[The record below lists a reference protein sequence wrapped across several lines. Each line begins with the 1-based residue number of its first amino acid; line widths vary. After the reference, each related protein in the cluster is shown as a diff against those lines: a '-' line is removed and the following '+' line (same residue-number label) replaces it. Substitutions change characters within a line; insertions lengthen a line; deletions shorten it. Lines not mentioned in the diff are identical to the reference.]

1 MKSLRFSRT
10 SRTGTWLIATVS
22 LLAIGSAFAQRDR
35 ITHVLDNY
43 RTVVVP
49 GHLNPLAKTQFDQ
62 GAVDP
67 GFPLPG
73 MTLTVRRT
81 ADQQSGLNQLLAA
94 QQNPASPQYHKWL
107 TPEAFAS
114 RFGASPNDLA
124 TIRQWLES
132 HGFQIKAVARGGTF
146 IRFDARASQVQ
157 DAFKTEIHRY
167 TANGVKHYANVSEP
181 SVPANL
187 APLVLAIGGMDDFG
201 PSPNH
206 VELASATGKPSAH
219 YLANAHNELAPGDLW
234 TIYNTAALQTAGG
247 SGVNQTVVVLGASDV
262 TLADLVGYRTAFA
275 LGTATIPLQVIHP
288 DLAPGTGNSVLATEA
303 TMQLELVSAVAPQ
316 AALILDA
323 DSNIWNALTDAVDN
337 ARGQV
342 IAMSFG
348 TCEIGTD
355 GSSAS
360 AIRLTMQAANAEGI
374 TVIAASGDAGGAG
387 CDTGVIADGAA
398 LGAYVTLPASMPEV
412 TGVGGTE
419 LNEGGLTTYWSTL
432 TTQGNTATSYIPEVA
447 WNDTPALVAS
457 QTFAASGGGVSGL
470 YALPTWQAIVADTL
484 TANVVGTGR
493 NVPDV
498 ALAASAT
505 HDGYVIYMNGKLSTA
520 AGTPYTV
527 GGTTAPAS
535 VFAGILAL
543 VNESLGTGS
552 ASGNINPILYN
563 LATTDFGSNTVF
575 HIITGNNEI
584 MCAAGQTSPSCVG
597 GYWGYAAATA
607 GTTYNQAIGLGSFD
621 ASALET
627 MWALSGAPPAITSLT
642 PSTATAGG
650 TITANTLTI
659 AGTGFT
665 GSTAVNWTF
674 NGASTVLTPTVASDI
689 KLTVPVSSTRLLS
702 AGTAYLR
709 VVGLNGLYS
718 APEAFTVT
726 GAIISHLSPSY
737 ATLGNTAGFTLT
749 VTGTGF
755 SPQAAISF
763 SGTTLATTNVSSTS
777 LTTTYCSSGC
787 PITPTMI
794 GTIGSKLVKVISNG
808 ATSTAFD
815 FAVNAKPTITGT
827 SNVIN
832 NNFNQPAAASMGGAD
847 TIVTIAGT
855 GFTSH
860 STVTWTNPGGSTA
873 YQLTAAF
880 VSATSLTAVVPTAF
894 LTASGTA
901 HLQVVSG
908 DGVIS
913 STPSYAFVIGL
924 TPTIT
929 WLSPSHTTAS
939 RSAALT
945 LTVNGT
951 GFSSGAKISFNGTAL
966 TTVSTGNPTVLTA
979 SIASA
984 SLIAGTPAV
993 LVTNSDGAVS
1003 NSIDLTVNAAPVI
1016 TSINT
1021 LATGATANMGIS
1033 HGTLTIAGTNL
1044 ASGSTVTWTPQ
1055 PSGSPTTLSS
1065 VWNSTSS
1072 MTATV
1077 PSTVLTTAGTANV
1090 TVVGP
1095 TPDFSAST
1103 PYLFGVVA
1111 VAPTVTGLSPAVAT
1125 AGNPGLPI
1133 TITGTGFT
1141 SKSTVA
1147 CIDSGLSS
1155 HALTSLLYSSASS
1168 LIATLPT
1175 TCLTAAGA
1183 YTVQVTTGGVPSVA
1197 NPPHD
1202 TFTVGAAPSI
1212 TSITPSSATAGTASA
1227 VTLTIAGTG
1236 FSTGSVVT
1244 WLGRTNTYILG
1255 GSACATA
1262 IKCTATVPASYLA
1275 TAGLAPVKVKAV
1287 DGVSSTAMNFS
1298 IASATITGF
1307 NPSYAMV
1314 GGSAFA
1320 LTVNGTGFGAGAT
1333 VKVWNGTAFASV
1345 ATAFVSATQ
1354 LTASISAIT
1363 IPATA
1368 GPLPIEVV
1376 NGDGTTSVASNFPII
1391 DAIAPTI
1398 ASVSPSSIVAG
1409 APASSITV
1417 KGVNFVAGTGTG
1429 SSFVPGSLVN
1439 LGGVAVAVITGTTT
1453 QIVATLPLQ
1462 AGTGTLNLTVLNGTE
1477 VSQPIP
1483 IVVVGPTIL
1492 SVSPN
1497 SIAAGTNGTSI
1508 TVTGTNFVPGTSAG
1522 TTVKTFSNNSNVYL
1536 NGSGS
1541 PLTATAVTSTS
1552 ITATVLAASMNAVGT
1567 LSLVVQ
1573 NPGGAATSAI
1583 AVPIGAPTITSLS
1596 PASAGAG
1603 TVASGSTLAVT
1614 VNGTNFVTGGSNPS
1628 KVYWAGTGQT
1638 TTYVSSSKLTVAI
1651 LGSLLAATPSQ
1662 IVTVQNGS
1670 VASSGT
1676 TFNVSGPTISSLSPS
1691 SALVGSATFTLTVNG
1706 ANFVSSSVVSF
1717 GGTALTTHFVKA
1729 SQLTATVAST
1739 LFATATA
1746 LQGVTVANGAATS
1759 TAVNFAVG
1767 PTIAT
1772 LSPALAPAGSA
1783 PFTITVTGTN
1793 FANASQVV
1801 WAGTPLTTNYV
1812 SATQLTAAV
1821 TSTQLGTGGTPAIT
1835 VTNGTVLATS
1845 PSGTTFAVNA
1855 PTIASGGLSST
1866 SALAGGAQFTLT
1878 VTGTNFVV
1886 GTNASVVMW
1895 GATPLATT
1903 VNSASQLI
1911 ATVTSALL
1919 ATTVGSPI
1927 GVTVVNGS
1935 ATPASNAPSFTVSGP
1950 TITMMYPTSAAA
1962 GGASFTLT
1970 VAGSSF
1976 NSSSVVMWGST
1987 ALTTVGSTTSAQI
2000 TATVTNPELAL
2011 AGSQTITVQNGS
2023 STATSGS
2030 STFTVNGPT
2039 LTGLSATSAAA
2050 GTASL
2055 TLTVNG
2061 TNFVTGGTAASKVY
2075 WGATGLTTTYVSATQ
2090 LTVALTTQLATT
2102 VGSPVSV
2109 TVQNGSVSNVSGSI
2123 SFGVIDPAIT
2133 SLGPVSTDPAGTA
2146 GFTLTVTGTNFV
2158 NGVSTVLWNGVALAT
2173 PISVSATQ
2181 ITVAVPTGNLALA
2194 GTPSVT
2200 VQNGSATLASGGS
2213 TFTVTPTVTGLSQ
2226 TSASAGGSNFT
2237 LTVTGVGFVSGA
2249 QVYFGGT
2256 AMSTIYVNSTTLTAT
2271 VPGSSIAS
2279 AGTPSVTVHAGGATS
2294 AAGITFTI
2302 TP

>member
-35 ITHVLDNY
+35 ITQVLDNY

-81 ADQQSGLNQLLAA
+81 AAQQSGLNQLLAA

-124 TIRQWLES
+124 TIGQWLES
-132 HGFQIKAVARGGTF
+132 HGFHIKAVARGGTF

-157 DAFKTEIHRY
+157 DAFKTQIHQF
-167 TANGVKHYANVSEP
+167 TVNGVKHYANVSEP
-181 SVPANL
+181 SLPANL

-206 VELASATGKPSAH
+206 VEMASAAGKPSAH
-219 YLANAHNELAPGDLW
+219 FLANAHNALAPGDLY
-234 TIYNTAALQTAGG
+234 TIYDTAGLQTAGA
-247 SGVNQTVVVLGASDV
+247 SGAGQTIVVLGASDV
-262 TLADLVGYRTAFA
+262 TLADLVGYRTAFT
-275 LGTATIPLQVIHP
+275 LGTASIPLQVIHP

-348 TCEIGTD
+348 TCEVGTD
-355 GSSAS
+355 GSSAA

-374 TVIAASGDAGGAG
+374 TVVAASGDAGGAG
-387 CDTGVIADGAA
+387 CDTGVIADGAT

-419 LNEGGLTTYWSTL
+419 LNEGGLTTYWSTV
-432 TTQGNTATSYIPEVA
+432 TTHGNTATAYIPEVA
-447 WNDTPALVAS
+447 WNDTPTLVAS

-470 YALPTWQAIVADTL
+470 YALPTWQAIVSDTQ
-484 TANVVGTGR
+484 TANVVGSGR

-535 VFAGILAL
+535 VFAGIVAM

-563 LATTDFGSNTVF
+563 LATTDFGVNTVF
-575 HIITGNNEI
+575 HVTTGNNEI
-584 MCAAGQTSPSCVG
+584 MCMAGQTSPACAS
-597 GYWGYAAATA
+597 GYWGYAATMA
-607 GTTYNQAIGLGSFD
+607 GTTYNQATGLGSVD

-627 MWALSGAPPAITSLT
+627 AWALSGVAPAITSLAPT
-642 PSTATAGG
+642 TATAGG
-650 TITANTLTI
+650 SLTLNTLTI
-659 AGTGFT
+659 TGTGFT
-665 GSTAVNWTF
+665 GASAVSWTF
-674 NGASTVLTPTVASDI
+674 NGVSTSLALGANTATSQKVTVSAG
-689 KLTVPVSSTRLLS
+689 LLLS

-718 APEAFTVT
+718 APEAFPIT
-726 GAIISHLSPSY
+726 GAIVSHLSPSY

-763 SGTTLATTNVSSTS
+763 GGTTLATTDVNSTT
-777 LTTTYCSSGC
+777 LTTVYCSPSGC

-794 GTIGSKLVKVISNG
+794 GSIGSKLVKVIDHG
-808 ATSTAFD
+808 VTSTAFD
-815 FAVNAKPTITGT
+815 FAVNAAPTITGT

-832 NNFNQPAAASMGGAD
+832 SSLNNPAAASMGGAN
-847 TIVTIAGT
+847 TTVTITGT
-855 GFTSH
+855 GFTNH
-860 STVTWTNPGGSTA
+860 STVTWAPPTGTTT
-873 YQLTAAF
+873 LLAATF
-880 VSATSLTAVVPTAF
+880 VSATSLTVVVPSAF
-894 LTASGTA
+894 LTAQGTA
-901 HLQVVSG
+901 HFQVVSG
-908 DGVIS
+908 DGVTAS
-913 STPSYAFVIGL
+913 SPAYAFIIGL

-939 RSAALT
+939 RSTNLT

-951 GFSSGAKISFNGTAL
+951 GFSSSAAISFNGAAVTTAY
-966 TTVSTGNPTVLTA
+966 TSATVLTA
-979 SIASA
+979 TIPKA
-984 SLIAGTPAV
+984 SLVAGTPAV
-993 LVTNSDGAVS
+993 LVTNPDGATS
-1003 NSIDLTVNAAPVI
+1003 TMNLTVNTAPAI
-1016 TSINT
+1016 TLIDT
-1021 LATGATANMGIS
+1021 LASGATANMGIS
-1033 HGTLTIAGTNL
+1033 HFALAIAGTNF

-1065 VWNSTSS
+1065 VWTSTSA

-1077 PSTVLTTAGTANV
+1077 PSALLTAAGTANV

-1095 TPDFSAST
+1095 TPDFSGSV
-1103 PYLFGVVA
+1103 PYLFGIVA

-1141 SKSTVA
+1141 STSTVA
-1147 CIDSGLSS
+1147 CIDSALSS
-1155 HALTSLLYSSASS
+1155 HTMTSLLYSSGTS
-1168 LIATLPT
+1168 LIATMPAA

-1183 YTVQVTTGGVPSVA
+1183 YRVQVTTGGVPSVA

-1202 TFTVGAAPSI
+1202 TFTLNAAPSI
-1212 TSITPSSATAGTASA
+1212 TSITPSSATAGSASA
-1227 VTLTIAGTG
+1227 VSLTIAGTG

-1244 WLGRTNTYILG
+1244 WLGRTTTYTIG
-1255 GSACATA
+1255 GSTCATT

-1275 TAGLAPVKVKAV
+1275 TAGLAPVKVKTV
-1287 DGVSSTAMNFS
+1287 DGVSSTLMNFS

-1320 LTVNGTGFGAGAT
+1320 LTVNGAGFQPGAT
-1333 VKVWNGTAFASV
+1333 VKVWNGTAFVSV
-1345 ATAFVSATQ
+1345 TTSFVSATQ
-1354 LTASISAIT
+1354 LTASIVT
-1363 IPATA
+1363 IPGTA
-1368 GPLPIEVV
+1368 GPMPIEVV
-1376 NGDGTTSVASNFPII
+1376 NGVDSTTSVASNFPII
-1391 DAIAPTI
+1391 DTIAPTI
-1398 ASVSPSSIVAG
+1398 SSVSPSSFVAG

-1439 LGGVAVAVITGTTT
+1439 LGGVAVAVTTGSTT

-1462 AGTGTLNLTVLNGTE
+1462 ASPGTLNLTVLNGTE

-1497 SIAAGTNGTSI
+1497 SVAAGTNGTSV
-1508 TVTGTNFVPGTSAG
+1508 TVTGTNFVPGTSTG

-1541 PLTATAVTSTS
+1541 PLTATAVSSTS

-1596 PASAGAG
+1596 PSLAGAG
-1603 TVASGSTLAVT
+1603 TVAGGSTLAVT

-1628 KVYWAGTGQT
+1628 RVFWAGTGQT
-1638 TTYVSSSKLTVAI
+1638 TTYVSSTKLTVAI
-1651 LGSLLAATPSQ
+1651 LGTTLAASPSQ
-1662 IVTVQNGS
+1662 IVTVQNGT
-1670 VASSGT
+1670 AATSSGT
-1676 TFNVSGPTISSLSPS
+1676 TFNVSGPTISSLSPT
-1691 SALVGSATFTLTVNG
+1691 SALVDTATFTLTVNG
-1706 ANFVSSSVVSF
+1706 ANFVSTSVVSF
-1717 GGTALTTHFVKA
+1717 GATALTTHFVKA
-1729 SQLTATVAST
+1729 SQLTATVTGT
-1739 LFATATA
+1739 LFALATA
-1746 LQGVTVANGAATS
+1746 LAPITVANGAAVS

-1793 FANASQVV
+1793 FASGSVV
-1801 WAGTPLTTNYV
+1801 TWGVTPLTTTYV

-1835 VTNGTVLATS
+1835 VTNGSELATS

-1855 PTIASGGLSST
+1855 PTIASGGLSAI
-1866 SALAGGAQFTLT
+1866 SALAGSTGFPLT
-1878 VTGTNFVV
+1878 VTGTNFVT

-1895 GATPLATT
+1895 GATPLATV
-1903 VNSASQLI
+1903 VNSASQLT
-1911 ATVTSALL
+1911 ATVTTALL

-1927 GVTVVNGS
+1927 GVTVANGS
-1935 ATPASNAPSFTVSGP
+1935 ATPASNAPTFTVSGP
-1950 TITMMYPTSAAA
+1950 AITMMYPTSAAA
-1962 GGASFTLT
+1962 GGAAFTLT
-1970 VAGSSF
+1970 VAGSNF
-1976 NSSSVVMWGST
+1976 NSSSVVMWGLIP
-1987 ALTTVGSTTSAQI
+1987 LTTTYVSSAQI
-2000 TATVTNPELAL
+2000 TGAVLNADLAL
-2011 AGSQTITVQNGS
+2011 AGAQTITVQNGS
-2023 STATSGS
+2023 ATATSGS
-2030 STFTVNGPT
+2030 STFTVGLPT
-2039 LTGLSATSAAA
+2039 LTGLGANSAAA
-2050 GTASL
+2050 GTTSL
-2055 TLTVNG
+2055 TLNVFG

-2090 LTVALTTQLATT
+2090 LSVTLTSQLATT
-2102 VGSPVSV
+2102 VGSPISV
-2109 TVQNGSVSNVSGSI
+2109 TVQNGVVANASGSLSFTVSDPVI
-2123 SFGVIDPAIT
+2123 SL
-2133 SLGPVSTDPAGTA
+2133 LGPVSTDPAGTA

-2158 NGVSTVLWNGVALAT
+2158 PGVSIVYWNSTALTTVLSTTSTVITAT
-2173 PISVSATQ
+2173 VTTPE
-2181 ITVAVPTGNLALA
+2181 LALA

-2200 VQNGSATLASGGS
+2200 VQNGSASLASNTS

-2226 TSASAGGSNFT
+2226 TSASAGAPTFT
-2237 LTVTGVGFVSGA
+2237 LTVTGVGYVPGA
-2249 QVYFGGT
+2249 VVYFGGV
-2256 AMSTIYVNSTTLTAT
+2256 AMSTIYVGSTSLMAT
-2271 VPGSSIAS
+2271 IPTGDITV
-2279 AGTPSVTVHAGGATS
+2279 GTPSVTVHVGSAIS

>member
-10 SRTGTWLIATVS
+10 SRTGTWLMATVS

-35 ITHVLDNY
+35 ITQVLDNY

-49 GHLNPLAKTQFDQ
+49 GHLNPLAKTQFDR

-81 ADQQSGLNQLLAA
+81 AAQQSSLNQLLAA

-124 TIRQWLES
+124 TIGQWLES
-132 HGFQIKAVARGGTF
+132 HGFHIKAVARGGTF

-157 DAFKTEIHRY
+157 DAFKTEIHQF
-167 TANGVKHYANVSEP
+167 TVNGVKHYANVSEP
-181 SVPANL
+181 SLPAKL

-219 YLANAHNELAPGDLW
+219 YLANTKNNLAPADLAA
-234 TIYNTAALQTAGG
+234 IYNTSALKTAGG
-247 SGVNQTVVVLGASDV
+247 SGVNQTVVVIGASDV
-262 TLADLVGYRTAFA
+262 TLTDLSTYRSTFT
-275 LGTATIPLQVIHP
+275 LGTATVPLQIIHP
-288 DLAPGTGNSVLATEA
+288 DLAPGTGSLALATEA

-323 DSNIWNALTDAVDN
+323 DSNVWNALTDAVDN

-348 TCEIGTD
+348 TCETGTD

-360 AIRLTMQAANAEGI
+360 AIRSTVQAANAEGI

-387 CDTGVIADGAA
+387 CDTGVIADGAT
-398 LGAYVTLPASMPEV
+398 LGAAVTLPASMPEV

-419 LNEGGLTTYWSTL
+419 FIQADSSYWAGTGSH
-432 TTQGNTATSYIPEVA
+432 TATGYIPEVV
-447 WNDTPALVAS
+447 WNDTPTLVAS
-457 QTFAASGGGVSGL
+457 QTFAASGGGVSTLYGL
-470 YALPTWQAIVADTL
+470 PSWQAIVSASL
-484 TANVVGTGR
+484 TANVVSGGR

-505 HDGYVIYMNGKLSTA
+505 HDGYMIYMNGRLSTS

-527 GGTTAPAS
+527 GGTTASAS

-543 VNESLGTGS
+543 LNESQGAGT
-552 ASGNINPILYN
+552 ASGNINPILYS
-563 LATTDFGSNTVF
+563 LAGADFSSPAVF
-575 HIITGNNEI
+575 HPTTAGNNEI
-584 MCAAGQTSPSCVG
+584 MCAAGQTSPSCSG
-597 GYWGYAAATA
+597 GYWGYAA
-607 GTTYNQAIGLGSFD
+607 GTPGNSYNQATGLGSFD
-621 ASALET
+621 ASALQGV
-627 MWALSGAPPAITSLT
+627 WASYDTAPAITSLT

-650 TITANTLTI
+650 TIAANTLTI

-665 GSTAVNWTF
+665 GSTKVYWTF
-674 NGASTVLTPTVASDI
+674 NGVSTLLSPTVAEGGLS
-689 KLTVPVSSTRLLS
+689 LTVPVSSTRLLS

-709 VVGLNGLYS
+709 VVSTNGLYS
-718 APEAFTVT
+718 APEAFPIT
-726 GAIISHLSPSY
+726 GAIVSHLSPSY

-763 SGTTLATTNVSSTS
+763 GGTTLATTNVNSTT
-777 LTTTYCSSGC
+777 LTTVYCSPTGC
-787 PITPTMI
+787 PITSAMI
-794 GTIGSKLVKVISNG
+794 SSAGPVAVKVIDG
-808 ATSTAFD
+808 GVTSTGFN
-815 FAVNAKPTITGT
+815 FSVNAKPTITGT
-827 SNVIN
+827 SNVISSSLN
-832 NNFNQPAAASMGGAD
+832 NPAAASMGGAD
-847 TIVTIAGT
+847 TTVTITGT
-855 GFTSH
+855 GFTNH
-860 STVTWTNPGGSTA
+860 STVTWAPPSGTTTP
-873 YQLTAAF
+873 LAATF
-880 VSATSLTAVVPTAF
+880 VSATSLTVVVPSAF

-908 DGVIS
+908 DGVSAS
-913 STPSYAFVIGL
+913 SAPKAFIIGL

-939 RSAALT
+939 RSANLT

-951 GFSSGAKISFNGTAL
+951 GFSSSAAISFNGVSVTTAY
-966 TTVSTGNPTVLTA
+966 TSATVLTA
-979 SIASA
+979 TIPKA

-993 LVTNSDGAVS
+993 LVTNPDGATS
-1003 NSIDLTVNAAPVI
+1003 TMNLTVNTAPAI
-1016 TSINT
+1016 TLIDT
-1021 LATGATANMGIS
+1021 LASGATANMGIS

>member
-35 ITHVLDNY
+35 ITQVLDNY

-49 GHLNPLAKTQFDQ
+49 GHLNPLAKTQFDR
-62 GAVDP
+62 GVVDP

-124 TIRQWLES
+124 TIGQWLES
-132 HGFQIKAVARGGTF
+132 HGFHIKAVARGGTF

-157 DAFKTEIHRY
+157 DAFKTEIHQF
-167 TANGVKHYANVSEP
+167 TVNGVKHYANVSEP
-181 SVPANL
+181 SLPANL

-201 PSPNH
+201 PHPNH
-206 VELASATGKPSAH
+206 VEMASATGKPSAH
-219 YLANAHNELAPGDLW
+219 YLANTKNNLAPADLAW
-234 TIYNTAALQTAGG
+234 IYDTDGLQIATGNGAG
-247 SGVNQTVVVLGASDV
+247 QTVVVIGASDV
-262 TLADLVGYRTAFA
+262 TLTDLVGYRSAFG
-275 LGTATIPLQVIHP
+275 LGTAPIALQVIHP
-288 DLAPGTGNSVLATEA
+288 DLPPGTGNSVLATEA
-303 TMQLELVSAVAPQ
+303 TMQLELVSGTADRAT
-316 AALILDA
+316 LILDA
-323 DSNIWNALTDAVDN
+323 DSNVWNALADAVDN

-342 IAMSFG
+342 ISMSFG

-355 GSSAS
+355 GSSAAS
-360 AIRLTMQAANAEGI
+360 IRTTMQAANAEGI
-374 TVIAASGDAGGAG
+374 TVVAASGDAGAAG
-387 CDTGVIADGAA
+387 CDTGVIADGATQ
-398 LGAYVTLPASMPEV
+398 GAYVTLPASMPEV

-419 LNEGGLTTYWSTL
+419 FNEGGSTYWGATGSH
-432 TTQGNTATSYIPEVA
+432 TAIGYIPEVV
-447 WNDTPALVAS
+447 WNDTPTLVAS
-457 QTFAASGGGVSGL
+457 QTFAASGGGVSTL
-470 YALPTWQAIVADTL
+470 YGLPTWQTIAAGL
-484 TANVVGTGR
+484 LANVVGTGR

-498 ALAASAT
+498 AMAASAT
-505 HDGYVIYMNGKLSTA
+505 HDGYVIYMNGRLSTA

-527 GGTTAPAS
+527 GGTTASAS
-535 VFAGILAL
+535 VFAGILAM
-543 VNESLGTGS
+543 VNESLGAGS
-552 ASGNINPILYN
+552 SSGNINPILYN
-563 LATTDFGSNTVF
+563 LATADFGLNLVF
-575 HIITGNNEI
+575 HTTTGNNEI
-584 MCAAGQTSPSCVG
+584 MCAAGQTSPSCAG
-597 GYWGYAAATA
+597 GDWGYAAATL
-607 GTTYNQAIGLGSFD
+607 GTAYNQATGLGSVD
-621 ASALET
+621 ASALGT
-627 MWALSGAPPAITSLT
+627 AWGLSGAPPAISSLA
-642 PSTATAGG
+642 PPTATAGG
-650 TITANTLTI
+650 SITANTLTI
-659 AGTGFT
+659 TGTGFT
-665 GSTAVNWTF
+665 GATAVSWTF
-674 NGASTVLTPTVASDI
+674 NGASTSLTLGANSATSQKV
-689 KLTVPVSSTRLLS
+689 TVPSGLLSS

-726 GAIISHLSPSY
+726 GAIVSHLSPSY

-755 SPQAAISF
+755 SPQAKISF
-763 SGTTLATTNVSSTS
+763 GGTTLATTNVNSTT
-777 LTTTYCSSGC
+777 LTTVYCSPTGC
-787 PITPTMI
+787 PITPAMI
-794 GTIGSKLVKVISNG
+794 SSAGLVPVKVIDG

-815 FAVNAKPTITGT
+815 FAVNAKPTIVST

-832 NNFNQPAAASMGGAD
+832 SSLNSPNATASMGGAD
-847 TIVTIAGT
+847 TTVTITGT
-855 GFTSH
+855 GFTNH
-860 STVTWTNPGGSTA
+860 STVTWAPPTGTTT
-873 YQLTAAF
+873 LLAATF
-880 VSATSLTAVVPTAF
+880 VSATSLTVVVPSAF

-908 DGVIS
+908 DGVS
-913 STPSYAFVIGL
+913 ASTAPYAFVIGL
-924 TPTIT
+924 APTIT

-951 GFSSGAKISFNGTAL
+951 GFSSPATISFNGTAV
-966 TTVSTGNPTVLTA
+966 TTSYTSSTVLTA
-979 SIASA
+979 SIPSA

-993 LVTNSDGAVS
+993 FVTNTGGAVS
-1003 NSIDLTVNAAPVI
+1003 NTIDLTVNTAPAI
-1016 TSINT
+1016 TGIDS
-1021 LATGATANMGIS
+1021 LASGATANMGIS
-1033 HGTLTIAGTNL
+1033 HFALTIAGTNF
-1044 ASGSTVTWTPQ
+1044 ASGSTVTWTPVT
-1055 PSGSPTTLSS
+1055 PSPGSPTTLSS
-1065 VWNSTSS
+1065 VWNSGTS

-1077 PSTVLTTAGTANV
+1077 PSTLLTLAGTANV
-1090 TVVGP
+1090 KVVGP

-1103 PYLFGVVA
+1103 PYVFGIVVA
-1111 VAPTVTGLSPAVAT
+1111 PPTVTVLSPAVAT

-1141 SKSTVA
+1141 SKSTVV
-1147 CIDSGLSS
+1147 CIDSTPSS

-1183 YTVQVTTGGVPSVA
+1183 YRVQVTTGGVPSVA
-1197 NPPHD
+1197 SVATPPLD
-1202 TFTVGAAPSI
+1202 IFTVNAAPSI
-1212 TSITPSSATAGTASA
+1212 TSITPSSAMAGSASA
-1227 VTLTIAGTG
+1227 VTMTIAGTG

-1244 WLGRTNTYILG
+1244 WLGRTTTYTLN
-1255 GSACATA
+1255 GSTCATT
-1262 IKCTATVPASYLA
+1262 IKCTATVPASYLT
-1275 TAGLAPVKVKAV
+1275 TAGLAPVKVKTV
-1287 DGVSSTAMNFS
+1287 DGMSSTLMNFS
-1298 IASATITGF
+1298 IASAAITGF

-1320 LTVNGTGFGAGAT
+1320 LTVNGTGFQPGAV
-1333 VKVWNGTAFASV
+1333 VKWWNGTSWASV
-1345 ATAFVSATQ
+1345 TTSFVSATQ
-1354 LTASISAIT
+1354 LTASIST
-1363 IPATA
+1363 IPGTA
-1368 GPLPIEVV
+1368 GPMPIEVV
-1376 NGDGTTSVASNFPII
+1376 QPVPTAGDGTTSVASNFPII

-1409 APASSITV
+1409 SPAASITI

-1429 SSFVPGSLVN
+1429 GSFVPGSLVN
-1439 LGGVAVAVITGTTT
+1439 LGGVALAVTTGTTS
-1453 QIVATLPLQ
+1453 QVVATLPLQ
-1462 AGTGTLNLTVLNGTE
+1462 ASPGTLNLTVLNGTE

-1483 IVVVGPTIL
+1483 IVIVGPTIL

-1497 SIAAGTNGTSI
+1497 AVAAGTNGTSVV
-1508 TVTGTNFVPGTSAG
+1508 VTGTNFVPGT
-1522 TTVKTFSNNSNVYL
+1522 KTSGIFYNNSNVYL

-1541 PLTATAVTSTS
+1541 PLTPTAVTSTS
-1552 ITATVLAASMNAVGT
+1552 ITATVLPASMNAIGS

-1596 PASAGAG
+1596 PSSAGAG
-1603 TVASGSTLAVT
+1603 TVAGASTLAVT

-1628 KVYWAGTGQT
+1628 KVYWAGALQT
-1638 TTYVSSSKLTVAI
+1638 TTYVSSTKLTVAI
-1651 LGSLLAATPSQ
+1651 LGSVLAATPSQ

-1676 TFNVSGPTISSLSPS
+1676 TFNVSGPTISSLSPTS
-1691 SALVGSATFTLTVNG
+1691 TLVDTAAFTLTVNG
-1706 ANFVSSSVVSF
+1706 ANFVSGSVVSF
-1717 GGTALTTHFVKA
+1717 GATALTTHFVKA
-1729 SQLTATVAST
+1729 SQLTATVPAD
-1739 LFATATA
+1739 LFNTATA
-1746 LQGVTVANGAATS
+1746 LAAITVANGAAIS
-1759 TAVNFAVG
+1759 PSVNFAVG

-1783 PFTITVTGTN
+1783 PFTITVNGTN
-1793 FANASQVV
+1793 FAGGSVV
-1801 WAGTPLTTNYV
+1801 MWGLTALTTNYV
-1812 SATQLTAAV
+1812 SSTQLTAAV
-1821 TSTQLGTGGTPAIT
+1821 TGTQLGTGGTPAIA
-1835 VTNGTVLATS
+1835 VTNGSALATS

-1855 PTIASGGLSST
+1855 PTIASGGLSAV
-1866 SALAGGAQFTLT
+1866 SALAGGASFPLT
-1878 VTGTNFVV
+1878 VTGTNFVT

-1895 GATPLATT
+1895 GLTPLATT
-1903 VNSASQLI
+1903 VNSASQLT
-1911 ATVTSALL
+1911 ATVTSAVL

-1935 ATPASNAPSFTVSGP
+1935 ATPASNAPTFTVSGP
-1950 TITMMYPTSAAA
+1950 AITMMYPTSAAA
-1962 GGASFTLT
+1962 GGAAFTLT

-1987 ALTTVGSTTSAQI
+1987 PLTTTYVSSAQI
-2000 TATVTNPELAL
+2000 TGAVTNPELAL

-2023 STATSGS
+2023 ATATSGS
-2030 STFTVNGPT
+2030 STFTVSGPT
-2039 LTGLSATSAAA
+2039 LTSLGATSAAA

-2075 WGATGLTTTYVSATQ
+2075 WGATGLTTNYVSATQ

-2109 TVQNGSVSNVSGSI
+2109 TVQNGTVANVSGSI
-2123 SFGVIDPAIT
+2123 TFTVNDPSIS
-2133 SLGPVSTDPAGTA
+2133 SLGPVSTDPAGTS

-2158 NGVSTVLWNGVALAT
+2158 TGVSTVLWNGVALAT

-2181 ITVAVPTGNLALA
+2181 ITVAVPTGNLLLA

-2200 VQNGSATLASGGS
+2200 VQNGSATLTSAGS

-2226 TSASAGGSNFT
+2226 TSASSGGPTFT
-2237 LTVTGVGFVSGA
+2237 LTVSGVGFVPGA
-2249 QVYFGGT
+2249 VVYFGGA

-2271 VPGSSIAS
+2271 VLSTSIAS
-2279 AGTPSVTVHAGGATS
+2279 SGPASVMVHAGGATS
-2294 AAGITFTI
+2294 LAGITFTI